1 MRLMPR
7 DVVGEEIGTRN
18 VKSLSTVT
26 TRAKVAGMDVDHAA
40 AVTIGPRIAS
50 VDLDTMTVHG
60 EGITGATLTGRNNGV
75 VMGIAIEL
83 GLDATASHW
92 PSGGWQTPKVCL
104 AIPAQDLGSWAGFA
118 NTFGALDSF

>member
-92 PSGGWQTPKVCL
+92 PSAGWHETLKAL
-104 AIPAQDLGSWAGFA
+104 ANSSPGLSSGNPGIKWPI
-118 NTFGALDSF
+118 TRVP